1 MSCAVSSA
9 TVFLVRHAR
18 HGMVDR
24 ILVGR
29 GEDVQL
35 SDDGREEAAALA
47 RLFSGKSVTVVQS
60 SPRRRARDTAEP
72 IASAIGATVE
82 IEPALDEIDFGRWTG
97 LSFEEL
103 AADPLWQTWNAARS
117 TARPPGG
124 ETMAEAQAR
133 VIGHIERL
141 SRRLGEGH
149 AILVSHC
156 DVIRAALL
164 HILNRP
170 VDAWSGI
177 KVEPASVSTIVTGTR
192 GLSISAVNQRRV
204 A

>member
-9 TVFLVRHAR
+9 TVFLVRHAS
-18 HGMVDR
+18 HGVVDR

-35 SDDGREEAAALA
+35 SDGGREQAAALA

-60 SPRRRARDTAEP
+60 SPRRRARETAEP
-72 IASAIGATVE
+72 IAAAVGTTVE

-97 LSFEEL
+97 SSFEEL
-103 AADPLWQTWNAARS
+103 APDPLWQSWNATRS
-117 TARPPGG
+117 TSRPPGG

-133 VIGHIERL
+133 VIGHVERL
-141 SRRLGEGH
+141 GRSLGRGQ
-149 AILVSHC
+149 AVVVSHC

-164 HILNRP
+164 HVLARP
-170 VDAWSGI
+170 LDHWSEI
-177 KVEPASVSTIVTGTR
+177 EVEPASVSTIVTDSR
-192 GLSISAVNQRRV
+192 GLSISAINQRRV